1 MNFKGQYTILTSNLK
16 QKWLRSLI
24 ASGGIMIGVA
34 CIAVTTSLSFG
45 VLDTFTKAI
54 NSQYTARE
62 LTIGQTK
69 DGNTDSSLFDNVAFK
84 ALPFSWTENTK
95 RNYPTLDYIYPTQFN
110 LSFDIGFNNDINCYN
125 KSKEIDKLPL
135 GNPVEQATVQV
146 QRAELLTKCQ
156 NINTTYQPYEV
167 FYNKNKKF
175 WVGSKSEPKTNEI
188 VIEYNRTNKDIL
200 AKQGIN
206 KAEDLLN
213 KEYQINL
220 LRVEGFQD
228 ITDTKSNA
236 TQSASYEKE
245 ATKKIKIVAVIDSTK
260 NEGGFLLSF
269 EQNKSYVDLSIY
281 QEALKEAKNP
291 VKYEN
296 VGFSIFTGVVNSFD
310 KVESTVK
317 TLKENKIFSLSAVLD
332 LLKGVSWVIYVTAG
346 FLSLF
351 GLIALLVSVFG
362 IINVIAMSVLERNKE
377 IGILKSL
384 GTSNASIF
392 GLFIGE
398 GIFIGI
404 LGWLLG
410 SILSTTILFTLNYL
424 ANSVLLPNF
433 ENARNA
439 LASLNITE
447 LNLTQP
453 LWIYGVTILI
463 AVFFTVISSIIPS
476 ISAARKRPVDILRAE

>member
-1 MNFKGQYTILTSNLK
+1 MNFKGQYTILTSNLR

-69 DGNTDSSLFDNVAFK
+69 DGNTDSSLFDNVSFK
-84 ALPFSWTENTK
+84 ALPLSWTENTK
-95 RNYPTLDYIYPTQFN
+95 RNYPNLDYIYPTQFN
-110 LSFDIGFNNDINCYN
+110 LSFDIGYSNDTNCYN
-125 KSKEIDKLPL
+125 KSKEIEKLPN
-135 GNPVEQATVQV
+135 GNPVEQATIQI
-146 QRAELLTKCQ
+146 QRAELSVKCQ
-156 NINTTYQPYEV
+156 NINTSYQPFEV

-175 WVGSKSEPKTNEI
+175 WIGSTNAPKPNEI
-188 VIEYNRTNKDIL
+188 VIEYNRSNKDIL

-206 KAEDLLN
+206 KAEDLVN
-213 KEYQINL
+213 KEYSINV

-228 ITDTKSNA
+228 ITDDK
-236 TQSASYEKE
+236 ASSFLGANYERE
-245 ATKKIKIVAVIDSTK
+245 ASRKVKVIGVIDSTK

-269 EQNKSYVDLSIY
+269 DQNKSYIDFSIY
-281 QEALKEAKNP
+281 QEALKDTKNP
-291 VKYEN
+291 IKYEN
-296 VGFSIFTGVVNSFD
+296 IGFSLFTGVVNSFD

-317 TLKENKIFSLSAVLD
+317 TLKDNKIFSFSAVLD

-384 GTSNASIF
+384 GASNASIF

-398 GIFIGI
+398 GIFIGV

-410 SILSTTILFTLNYL
+410 SAVSTIILLALNYI
-424 ANSVLLPNF
+424 ANSILLPNF

-439 LASLNITE
+439 LASLNITG

-453 LWIYGVTILI
+453 LWIYGVTLAI